1 MKFIITRNYYL
12 LDEVVAQFI
21 GCMLDKKKK
30 EAIYWAYE
38 IHSSGF
44 HEYLFR
50 LFYTIYFDF
59 YYLIN
64 PLFLKYILEKEKEYF
79 ECPEKNEKIIWWMV
93 ANLIN
98 KPYTFHSFLC
108 RQITEIFET
117 PFILTEVSL
126 KYFLHVQE
134 VIQVMFYIDA
144 TIDAKPVMSN
154 IDRKME
160 DITQDMEQMSLAT
173 LPKTIKIPKKTNT
186 KQVNVV
192 EQLTEELFTNFFTI
206 EEERANAL
214 KDYRKYLGKSSFICQ
229 KHYLMAKV
237 CSLFV
242 QSMDYDTYKINKRTI
257 LIQPN
262 ESELIQF
269 QSMIISENRMLMN
282 NNYHGLFRLSR
293 QDETEEII
301 YDRYFDNLEF
311 YCRRFTPFWKMEE
324 HQPSI
329 QNIEEAIYDYLPP
342 LKDESEMITWKQ
354 FIYSH
359 DTLLQKDI
367 HSIATESNESVENVL
382 LLYRVDE
389 NQEKE
394 DEEQEESPPDF
405 YSYLDNLG
413 KIEYLY
419 FRPKA

>member
-1 MKFIITRNYYL
+1 
-12 LDEVVAQFI
+12 
-21 GCMLDKKKK
+21 
-30 EAIYWAYE
+30 
-38 IHSSGF
+38 
-44 HEYLFR
+44 
-50 LFYTIYFDF
+50 
-59 YYLIN
+59 
-64 PLFLKYILEKEKEYF
+64 
-79 ECPEKNEKIIWWMV
+79 
-93 ANLIN
+93 
-98 KPYTFHSFLC
+98 
-108 RQITEIFET
+108 
-117 PFILTEVSL
+117 
-126 KYFLHVQE
+126 
-134 VIQVMFYIDA
+134 
-144 TIDAKPVMSN
+144 
-154 IDRKME
+154 
-160 DITQDMEQMSLAT
+160 
-173 LPKTIKIPKKTNT
+173 
-186 KQVNVV
+186 
-192 EQLTEELFTNFFTI
+192 
-206 EEERANAL
+206 
-214 KDYRKYLGKSSFICQ
+214 
-229 KHYLMAKV
+229 
-237 CSLFV
+237 
-242 QSMDYDTYKINKRTI
+242 
-257 LIQPN
+257 
-262 ESELIQF
+262 
-269 QSMIISENRMLMN
+269 MLMN